1 MKRSDRIRRFHEG
14 FSFIELIIAVAIL
27 TILTSLAIPSYRSL
41 IRVVD
46 RMQCILNQRH
56 IGDAVK
62 IYYDDKPFVTDRD
75 GFGDGEVFIDFQGR
89 VVGDQERDLS
99 RLIGETGVFDC
110 PSDGLSAEGD
120 TMADYVTD
128 GFIVACLTDDITA
141 LKGDGTP
148 FLHDYPT
155 EEIWSHGGLSGVALR
170 TEDET
175 TDIPGE
181 EDETVDMPGEED
193 EAVDTPEE
201 EGEEW
206 LFDERFD
213 DGAEDR
219 WYIAE
224 GEYFD
229 FEDGSLTIGKGKGN
243 SGEHR
248 IFSGD
253 ETWDDYTIEVDAIL
267 ERGSGYG
274 VYFRA
279 MNPDAANAYI
289 FQYDEN
295 YGSGAFLFRK
305 IVDGKEQ
312 PPFARVFVRD
322 TEFGKHFDW
331 YGTERKI
338 TLEVNGDE
346 FRAYVDGVLVVT
358 GVDDSYPSGMV
369 GLRTWGNTSAVFSEI
384 RVGEQ

>member
-1 MKRSDRIRRFHEG
+1 MKKSSRTRNLQKG

-46 RMQCILNQRH
+46 RVQCILNQRH

-62 IYYDDKPFVTDRD
+62 IYYDDQPFVTDRD

-89 VVGDQERDLS
+89 VVGDPERDLS

-110 PSDGLSAEGD
+110 PSDGLAEEGD

-128 GFIVACLTDDITA
+128 GFIVACLTDDMTA

-148 FLHDYPT
+148 FQHDYPS
-155 EEIWSHGGLSGVALR
+155 EEVWSHGGLSGVALR

-175 TDIPGE
+175 ADIPEVG
-181 EDETVDMPGEED
+181 DETD
-193 EAVDTPEE
+193 DTPEVE
-201 EGEEW
+201 EEKEEW
-206 LFDERFD
+206 LFNEGFD

-224 GEYFD
+224 GKQYD
-229 FEDGSLTIGKGKGN
+229 FSDGSLTIGKENGN

-248 IFSGD
+248 IFTGS
-253 ETWDDYTIEVDAIL
+253 ETWQDYTMEVDAVL
-267 ERGSGYG
+267 DHGWGYG
-274 VYFRA
+274 IYFRA
-279 MNPDAANAYI
+279 TDPDAADAYI
-289 FQYDEN
+289 FQYDHD

-312 PPFARVFVRD
+312 SPFARVFVKD
-322 TEFGKHFDW
+322 TEFGSDFDW

-338 TLEVNGDE
+338 TLEVKGDE
-346 FRAYVDGVLVVT
+346 FKAYVDGVLVVS
-358 GVDDSYPSGMV
+358 GVDDSYPSGMM
-369 GLRTWGNTSAVFSEI
+369 GLRIWNKTSAVFSEI
-384 RVGEQ
+384 RVKEQ

>member
-14 FSFIELIIAVAIL
+14 FSFIELIIALAIL
-27 TILTSLAIPSYRSL
+27 AILTSLAIPSYRSL

-46 RMQCILNQRH
+46 RVQCFLNQRH

-62 IYYDDKPFVTDRD
+62 IYYDDKPFLTDRD

-89 VVGDQERDLS
+89 VVGDPERDLS

-155 EEIWSHGGLSGVALR
+155 EKIWSHGGLSGVALR

-175 TDIPGE
+175 ADIPE
-181 EDETVDMPGEED
+181 V
-193 EAVDTPEE
+193 EE
-201 EGEEW
+201 EKEEW
-206 LFDERFD
+206 LFNEMFD

-229 FEDGSLTIGKGKGN
+229 FADGSLTIGSGRGN

-248 IFSGD
+248 IFAGD
-253 ETWDDYTIEVDAIL
+253 ETWEDYTIEVDAVL
-267 ERGSGYG
+267 EQGSGYG

-279 MNPDAANAYI
+279 TNPDAADAYI

-312 PPFARVFVRD
+312 PPFAQVFVRD
-322 TEFGKHFDW
+322 TEFGKDFDW
-331 YGTERKI
+331 YGTERTI
-338 TLEVNGDE
+338 TLEIAGDE

-358 GVDDSYPSGMV
+358 GVDDSYPSGMM
-369 GLRTWGNTSAVFSEI
+369 GLRAWGKTSAVFSEI